1 MKVIFHPEAYEEML
15 ESARFFEEKSAGLG
29 SDLIAA
35 IQSAT
40 RRLKK
45 FPESGVVEQGTIR
58 KCLVRVFHSPCYTRL
73 IPITFILL
81 PSCISIGNQA
91 TGPNAL
97 NNPPIS
103 DHSAAPFLKS

>member
-1 MKVIFHPEAYEEML
+1 MKVIFHPEAYEEMS

-35 IQSAT
+35 IQSST

-58 KCLVRVFHSPCYTRL
+58 KCLVRGFPFT
-73 IPITFILL
+73 LL
-81 PSCISIGNQA
+81 YEA
-91 TGPNAL
+91 
-97 NNPPIS
+97 NP
-103 DHSAAPFLKS
+103 DHIYIAAVMHQHRRPGYWTKRVK

>member
-40 RRLKK
+40 HRLKK
-45 FPESGVVEQGTIR
+45 FPESGVVEQGMIR
-58 KCLVRVFHSPCYTRL
+58 KCLVPGFPFT
-73 IPITFILL
+73 LL
-81 PSCISIGNQA
+81 YE
-91 TGPNAL
+91 PNPRSHLYCCRYA
-97 NNPPIS
+97 
-103 DHSAAPFLKS
+103 SASAPWLLDKASEVTTD